1 MRGNVFADE
10 IQKTIRAG
18 YVRNSWNEEIYFLSF
33 CFNILQQ
40 AFVCVVESHY
50 EK

>member
-33 CFNILQQ
+33 VSTFYNKLL
-40 AFVCVVESHY
+40 FV
-50 EK
+50 